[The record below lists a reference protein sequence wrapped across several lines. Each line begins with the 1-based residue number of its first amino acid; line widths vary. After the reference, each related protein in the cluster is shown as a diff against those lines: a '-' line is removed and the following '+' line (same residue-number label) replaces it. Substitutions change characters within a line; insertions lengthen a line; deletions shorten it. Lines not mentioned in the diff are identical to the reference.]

1 MKGRWSMG
9 FAEEFGRCIDELGCC
24 AADLSDLT
32 GLSRSTIS
40 RYRNGSRLPSEE
52 SIPQLAEALVHAST
66 VPAGI
71 PLDVSEP
78 SAPVPAPAASTA
90 PAILTSGGSSLTET
104 SAPPDLD
111 AVLIGEISRRLS
123 QSLRSDQ
130 PEYDYELFRERM
142 NVLIDALGITLSDLS
157 NALNHDPS
165 HLSRIRTGRRR
176 PGDPRVLAAGL
187 AGYISRTYTSEANL
201 RTIEQ
206 AISFQPAPAPCAP
219 DSLGAG
225 LEIALLNWLME
236 GQREASRDI
245 VSFARTLDEFDPADY
260 TWRRIL
266 SSIALPAAPFRI
278 PSQRDYLGERELREG
293 ELNFLM
299 ATLMARG
306 AREMLIYSD
315 LPIETS
321 LADKSFMKRWVSG
334 VALLL
339 KRGVHLDMVHCLDR
353 PLGELIAG
361 LEAWVP
367 FYMTGQISG
376 HYLPEVADQPFHHLL
391 MASKA
396 AVLTGSCVRGR
407 HEFAKAR
414 LVRRKKDVA
423 REGESAVAML
433 ALAKPLVKAFDE
445 SRNRE
450 FLKAIGEGLPRASE
464 LLILVTSPPVFAMSD
479 ELLERILAN
488 SGVGEREGRLVLAD
502 VRWER
507 ALIESFLAH
516 GSVRV
521 NMATLSRAAF
531 EERPVTLVSPS
542 IRCKKP
548 LSYTYSDYTR
558 HIAELCACQKRF
570 DSLSV
575 ASVPY
580 VPYRNLHVVVCDDA
594 WAAFIKG
601 RSPATHFLLCHPRL
615 VQATRALFEGSCSS
629 LPRS

>member
-1 MKGRWSMG
+1 MG

-24 AADLSDLT
+24 AVDLSDLT

-52 SIPQLAEALVHAST
+52 SIPQLAEALVRAS
-66 VPAGI
+66 A
-71 PLDVSEP
+71 VS
-78 SAPVPAPAASTA
+78 AD
-90 PAILTSGGSSLTET
+90 ISLADT
-104 SAPPDLD
+104 SAPSGVDV
-111 AVLIGEISRRLS
+111 ALIEEISRRLS

-142 NVLIDALGITLSDLS
+142 NALIDALGITLSDLS

-176 PGDPRVLAAGL
+176 PGDPRVLATGL
-187 AGYISRTYTSEANL
+187 AGYISRTYTSEADL

-206 AISFQPAPAPCAP
+206 AISFQSVPTSCAP
-219 DSLGAG
+219 DFPGAG
-225 LEIALLNWLME
+225 LEIALFNWLME

-245 VSFARTLDEFDPADY
+245 VSFARTLDEFSPADY

-278 PSQRDYLGERELREG
+278 PPQRDYLGERELREG
-293 ELNFLM
+293 ELDFLM
-299 ATLMARG
+299 ATLMARN

-315 LPIETS
+315 FPIETS

-376 HYLPEVADQPFHHLL
+376 HYLPEVAGQPFHHLL

-423 REGESAVAML
+423 REGESAAAML
-433 ALAKPLVKAFDE
+433 ELAKPLVKAFDE
-445 SRNRE
+445 SHNRD
-450 FLKAIGEGLPRASE
+450 FLKAIEEDLPRASE
-464 LLILVTSPPVFAMSD
+464 LLILVTSPPVFVMSD

-502 VRWER
+502 VRRER

-521 NMATLSRAAF
+521 NMATLSRTAF

-548 LSYTYSDYTR
+548 LSYAYSDYTR
-558 HIAELCACQKRF
+558 HIAELCACQERF

-575 ASVPY
+575 ASVSHA
-580 VPYRNLHVVVCDDA
+580 PYRNLHVVVCDDA

-601 RSPATHFLLCHPRL
+601 RSPVTHFLLCHPHL

>member
-1 MKGRWSMG
+1 MRAGNASAPTSGKVISTVVSREQGNDEGALSMG

-24 AADLSDLT
+24 AVDLSDLT

-52 SIPQLAEALVHAST
+52 SIPQLAEALVRAS
-66 VPAGI
+66 AI
-71 PLDVSEP
+71 
-78 SAPVPAPAASTA
+78 SAD
-90 PAILTSGGSSLTET
+90 ISLADT
-104 SAPPDLD
+104 SAPPGLD
-111 AVLIGEISRRLS
+111 VALIEEISRRLS

-142 NVLIDALGITLSDLS
+142 NALIDALGITLSDLS

-187 AGYISRTYTSEANL
+187 AGYISRTYTSEADL

-206 AISFQPAPAPCAP
+206 AISFRSVPASCAP
-219 DSLGAG
+219 DFPGAG
-225 LEIALLNWLME
+225 LEIALLDWLME

-245 VSFARTLDEFDPADY
+245 VSFARTLDEFSPADY

-278 PSQRDYLGERELREG
+278 PPQRDYLGERELREG
-293 ELNFLM
+293 ELDFLM
-299 ATLMARG
+299 ATLMARN

-315 LPIETS
+315 FPIETS

-376 HYLPEVADQPFHHLL
+376 HYLPEVAGQPFHHLL

-423 REGESAVAML
+423 QEGESAAAML
-433 ALAKPLVKAFDE
+433 ELVKPLVKAFDE
-445 SRNRE
+445 SRNRD
-450 FLKAIGEGLPRASE
+450 FLKAIEEDLPRASE
-464 LLILVTSPPVFAMSD
+464 LLILVTSPPAFVMSD

-502 VRWER
+502 VRRER

-521 NMATLSRAAF
+521 NMATLSRTAF

-548 LSYTYSDYTR
+548 LSYAYSDYTR
-558 HIAELCACQKRF
+558 HIAELCACQERF

-575 ASVPY
+575 ASVSHA
-580 VPYRNLHVVVCDDA
+580 PYRNLHVVVCDDA

-601 RSPATHFLLCHPRL
+601 RSPVTHFLLCHPHL

>member
-1 MKGRWSMG
+1 MG

-24 AADLSDLT
+24 AVDLSDLT

-52 SIPQLAEALVHAST
+52 SIPQLAEALVRASA
-66 VPAGI
+66 VSAGI
-71 PLDVSEP
+71 
-78 SAPVPAPAASTA
+78 
-90 PAILTSGGSSLTET
+90 SLADT
-104 SAPPDLD
+104 SAPSGLD
-111 AVLIGEISRRLS
+111 VALIEDISRRLS

-142 NVLIDALGITLSDLS
+142 NALIDALGITLSDLS

-176 PGDPRVLAAGL
+176 PGDPRVLATGL
-187 AGYISRTYTSEANL
+187 AGYISRTYTSEADL

-206 AISFQPAPAPCAP
+206 AISFQSVPTSCAP
-219 DSLGAG
+219 DFPGVG
-225 LEIALLNWLME
+225 LEIALFNWLME

-245 VSFARTLDEFDPADY
+245 VSFARTLDEFSPADY

-278 PSQRDYLGERELREG
+278 PPQRDYLGERELREG
-293 ELNFLM
+293 ELDFLM
-299 ATLMARG
+299 ATLMARN

-315 LPIETS
+315 FPIETS
-321 LADKSFMKRWVSG
+321 LADKSFMRRWVSG

-367 FYMTGQISG
+367 FYMIGQISG
-376 HYLPEVADQPFHHLL
+376 HYLPEVAGQPFHHLL

-423 REGESAVAML
+423 QEGESAAAML
-433 ALAKPLVKAFDE
+433 ELAKPLVKAFDE
-445 SRNRE
+445 SHNRD
-450 FLKAIGEGLPRASE
+450 FLKAIEEDLPRASE
-464 LLILVTSPPVFAMSD
+464 LLILVTSPPVFVMSD

-502 VRWER
+502 VRRER

-521 NMATLSRAAF
+521 NMATLSRTAF

-548 LSYTYSDYTR
+548 LSYAYSDYTR
-558 HIAELCACQKRF
+558 HIAELCACQERF

-575 ASVPY
+575 ASVSHA
-580 VPYRNLHVVVCDDA
+580 PYRNLHVVVCDDA

-601 RSPATHFLLCHPRL
+601 RSPVTHFLLCHPHL

-629 LPRS
+629 LSRS

>member
-1 MKGRWSMG
+1 MG

-24 AADLSDLT
+24 AVDLSDLT

-52 SIPQLAEALVHAST
+52 SIPQLAEALVRAS
-66 VPAGI
+66 A
-71 PLDVSEP
+71 VS
-78 SAPVPAPAASTA
+78 AD
-90 PAILTSGGSSLTET
+90 ISLADT
-104 SAPPDLD
+104 SAPPGLD
-111 AVLIGEISRRLS
+111 VALIEEISRRLS

-142 NVLIDALGITLSDLS
+142 NALIDALGITLSDLS

-187 AGYISRTYTSEANL
+187 AGYISRTYTSEADL

-206 AISFQPAPAPCAP
+206 AISFRSVPASCAP
-219 DSLGAG
+219 DFPGAG
-225 LEIALLNWLME
+225 LEIALLDWLME

-245 VSFARTLDEFDPADY
+245 VSFARTLDEFSPADY

-278 PSQRDYLGERELREG
+278 PPQRDYLGERELREG
-293 ELNFLM
+293 ELDFLM
-299 ATLMARG
+299 ATLMARN

-315 LPIETS
+315 FPIETS
-321 LADKSFMKRWVSG
+321 LSDKSFMKRWVSG

-376 HYLPEVADQPFHHLL
+376 HYLPEVAGQPFHHLL

-423 REGESAVAML
+423 REGESAAAML
-433 ALAKPLVKAFDE
+433 ELAKPLVKAFDE
-445 SRNRE
+445 SHNRD
-450 FLKAIGEGLPRASE
+450 FLKAIEEDLHRASE
-464 LLILVTSPPVFAMSD
+464 LLILVTSPPVFVMSD

-502 VRWER
+502 VRR
-507 ALIESFLAH
+507 
-516 GSVRV
+516 
-521 NMATLSRAAF
+521 
-531 EERPVTLVSPS
+531 
-542 IRCKKP
+542 
-548 LSYTYSDYTR
+548 
-558 HIAELCACQKRF
+558 
-570 DSLSV
+570 
-575 ASVPY
+575 
-580 VPYRNLHVVVCDDA
+580 
-594 WAAFIKG
+594 
-601 RSPATHFLLCHPRL
+601 
-615 VQATRALFEGSCSS
+615 
-629 LPRS
+629 

>member
-1 MKGRWSMG
+1 MG

-24 AADLSDLT
+24 AVDLSDLT

-52 SIPQLAEALVHAST
+52 SIPQLAEALVRASA
-66 VPAGI
+66 VSAGI
-71 PLDVSEP
+71 
-78 SAPVPAPAASTA
+78 
-90 PAILTSGGSSLTET
+90 SLADT
-104 SAPPDLD
+104 SAPPGLD
-111 AVLIGEISRRLS
+111 VALIEEISRRLS

-142 NVLIDALGITLSDLS
+142 NALIDALGITLSDLS

-176 PGDPRVLAAGL
+176 PGDPRVLATGL
-187 AGYISRTYTSEANL
+187 AGYISRTYTSEADL

-206 AISFQPAPAPCAP
+206 AISFRSVPASCAP
-219 DSLGAG
+219 DFPGAG
-225 LEIALLNWLME
+225 LEIALLDWLME

-245 VSFARTLDEFDPADY
+245 VSFARTLDEFSPADY

-278 PSQRDYLGERELREG
+278 PPQRDYLGERELREG
-293 ELNFLM
+293 ELDFLM
-299 ATLMARG
+299 ATLMARN

-315 LPIETS
+315 FPIETS
-321 LADKSFMKRWVSG
+321 LADKSFMRRWVSG

-339 KRGVHLDMVHCLDR
+339 KRGIHLDMVHCLDR

-376 HYLPEVADQPFHHLL
+376 HYLPEVAGQPFHHLL

-423 REGESAVAML
+423 REVESAAAML
-433 ALAKPLVKAFDE
+433 ELAKPLVKAFDE
-445 SRNRE
+445 RHNRD
-450 FLKAIGEGLPRASE
+450 FLTAIEEDLPRASE
-464 LLILVTSPPVFAMSD
+464 LLILVTSPPVFVMSD

-502 VRWER
+502 VRRER

-521 NMATLSRAAF
+521 NMATLSRTAF

-548 LSYTYSDYTR
+548 LSYAYSDYTR
-558 HIAELCACQKRF
+558 HIAELCACQERF

-575 ASVPY
+575 ASVSHA
-580 VPYRNLHVVVCDDA
+580 PYRNLHVVVCDDA

-601 RSPATHFLLCHPRL
+601 RSPVTHFLLCHPHL

>member
-1 MKGRWSMG
+1 MG

-24 AADLSDLT
+24 AVDLSDLT

-52 SIPQLAEALVHAST
+52 SIPQLAEALVRASA
-66 VPAGI
+66 VSAGI
-71 PLDVSEP
+71 
-78 SAPVPAPAASTA
+78 
-90 PAILTSGGSSLTET
+90 SLADT
-104 SAPPDLD
+104 SAPPGLD
-111 AVLIGEISRRLS
+111 VALIEEISRRLS

-142 NVLIDALGITLSDLS
+142 NALIDALGITLSDLS

-187 AGYISRTYTSEANL
+187 AGYISRTYTSEADL

-206 AISFQPAPAPCAP
+206 ATSFRSIPASCASDFP
-219 DSLGAG
+219 GAS
-225 LEIALLNWLME
+225 LEIALLDWLME

-245 VSFARTLDEFDPADY
+245 VSFARTLDEFSPADY

-266 SSIALPAAPFRI
+266 SSIALPAAPFHI
-278 PSQRDYLGERELREG
+278 PPQRDYLGERELREG
-293 ELNFLM
+293 ELDFLM
-299 ATLMARG
+299 ATLMARN

-315 LPIETS
+315 FPIETS

-376 HYLPEVADQPFHHLL
+376 HYLPQVAGQPFHHLL

-423 REGESAVAML
+423 REVESAAAML
-433 ALAKPLVKAFDE
+433 ELAKPLVKAFDE
-445 SRNRE
+445 RHNRD
-450 FLKAIGEGLPRASE
+450 FLKAIEEDLPRASE
-464 LLILVTSPPVFAMSD
+464 LLILVTSPPVFVMSD

-502 VRWER
+502 VRRER
-507 ALIESFLAH
+507 ALMESFLAH

-521 NMATLSRAAF
+521 NMATLSRTAF

-548 LSYTYSDYTR
+548 LSYVYSDYTR
-558 HIAELCACQKRF
+558 HIAELCACQERF

-575 ASVPY
+575 ASVSHA
-580 VPYRNLHVVVCDDA
+580 PYRNLHVVVCDDA

-601 RSPATHFLLCHPRL
+601 RSPVTHFLLCHPHL

>member
-1 MKGRWSMG
+1 MG

-24 AADLSDLT
+24 AVDLSDLT

-52 SIPQLAEALVHAST
+52 SIPQLAEALVRASA
-66 VPAGI
+66 VSAGI
-71 PLDVSEP
+71 
-78 SAPVPAPAASTA
+78 
-90 PAILTSGGSSLTET
+90 SLADT
-104 SAPPDLD
+104 SAPPGLD
-111 AVLIGEISRRLS
+111 VALIEDISRRLS

-142 NVLIDALGITLSDLS
+142 NALIDALGITLSDLS

-176 PGDPRVLAAGL
+176 PGDPRVLATGL
-187 AGYISRTYTSEANL
+187 AGYISRTYTSEADL

-206 AISFQPAPAPCAP
+206 AISFRSVPASCAP
-219 DSLGAG
+219 DFPGAG
-225 LEIALLNWLME
+225 LEIALFNWLME

-245 VSFARTLDEFDPADY
+245 VSFARTLDEFSPADY

-278 PSQRDYLGERELREG
+278 PPQRDYLGERELREG
-293 ELNFLM
+293 ELDFLM
-299 ATLMARG
+299 ATLMARN

-315 LPIETS
+315 FPIETS
-321 LADKSFMKRWVSG
+321 LADKSFMRRWVSG

-339 KRGVHLDMVHCLDR
+339 KRGVHLDMIHCLDR

-376 HYLPEVADQPFHHLL
+376 HYLPQVAGQPFHHLL

-423 REGESAVAML
+423 QEGESAAAML
-433 ALAKPLVKAFDE
+433 ELAKPLVKAFDE
-445 SRNRE
+445 RHNRD
-450 FLKAIGEGLPRASE
+450 FLTAIEEDLPRASE
-464 LLILVTSPPVFAMSD
+464 LLILVTSPPVFVMSD

-502 VRWER
+502 VRRER

-521 NMATLSRAAF
+521 NMATLSRTAF

-548 LSYTYSDYTR
+548 LSYAYSDYTR
-558 HIAELCACQKRF
+558 HIAELCACQERF

-575 ASVPY
+575 ASVSHA
-580 VPYRNLHVVVCDDA
+580 PYRNLHVVVCDDA

-601 RSPATHFLLCHPRL
+601 RSPVTHFLLYHPHL

>member
-1 MKGRWSMG
+1 MG

-24 AADLSDLT
+24 AVDLSDLT

-52 SIPQLAEALVHAST
+52 SIPQLAEALVRASAISADISLADT
-66 VPAGI
+66 STPPG
-71 PLDVSEP
+71 LDV
-78 SAPVPAPAASTA
+78 A
-90 PAILTSGGSSLTET
+90 
-104 SAPPDLD
+104 
-111 AVLIGEISRRLS
+111 LIEEISRRLS
-123 QSLRSDQ
+123 QSFRSDQ

-142 NVLIDALGITLSDLS
+142 NALIDALGITLSDLS

-187 AGYISRTYTSEANL
+187 AGYISRTYTSEADL

-206 AISFQPAPAPCAP
+206 AISFRSVPTSCAP
-219 DSLGAG
+219 DFPGAG
-225 LEIALLNWLME
+225 LEIALFNWLME

-245 VSFARTLDEFDPADY
+245 VSFARTLDEFSPADY

-278 PSQRDYLGERELREG
+278 PPQRDYLGERELREG
-293 ELNFLM
+293 ELDFLM
-299 ATLMARG
+299 ATLMARN

-315 LPIETS
+315 FPIETS

-376 HYLPEVADQPFHHLL
+376 HYLPQVAGQPFHHLL

-423 REGESAVAML
+423 REVESAAAML
-433 ALAKPLVKAFDE
+433 ELAKPLVKAFDE
-445 SRNRE
+445 RHNRD
-450 FLKAIGEGLPRASE
+450 FLKAIEEDLPRASE
-464 LLILVTSPPVFAMSD
+464 LLILVTSPPVFVMSD

-488 SGVGEREGRLVLAD
+488 SGIGEREGRLVLAD
-502 VRWER
+502 VRRER

-521 NMATLSRAAF
+521 NMATLSRTAF

-548 LSYTYSDYTR
+548 LSYAYSDYTR
-558 HIAELCACQKRF
+558 HIAELCACQERF

-575 ASVPY
+575 ASVSHA
-580 VPYRNLHVVVCDDA
+580 PYRNLHVVVCDDA

-601 RSPATHFLLCHPRL
+601 RSPVTHFLLCHPHL

>member
-1 MKGRWSMG
+1 MG

-24 AADLSDLT
+24 AVDLSDLT

-52 SIPQLAEALVHAST
+52 SIPQLAEALVRASAISADISLADT
-66 VPAGI
+66 STPPG
-71 PLDVSEP
+71 LDV
-78 SAPVPAPAASTA
+78 A
-90 PAILTSGGSSLTET
+90 
-104 SAPPDLD
+104 
-111 AVLIGEISRRLS
+111 LIEEISRRLS
-123 QSLRSDQ
+123 QSFRSDQ

-142 NVLIDALGITLSDLS
+142 NALIDALGITLSDLS

-176 PGDPRVLAAGL
+176 PGDPRVLATGL
-187 AGYISRTYTSEANL
+187 AGYISRTYTSEADL

-206 AISFQPAPAPCAP
+206 AISFRSVPASCAP
-219 DSLGAG
+219 DFPGAG
-225 LEIALLNWLME
+225 LEIALLDWLME

-245 VSFARTLDEFDPADY
+245 VSFARTLDEFSPADY

-278 PSQRDYLGERELREG
+278 PPQRDYLGERELREG
-293 ELNFLM
+293 ELDFLM
-299 ATLMARG
+299 ATLMARN

-315 LPIETS
+315 FPIETS
-321 LADKSFMKRWVSG
+321 LADKSFMRRWVSG

-339 KRGVHLDMVHCLDR
+339 KRGIHLDMVHCLDR

-376 HYLPEVADQPFHHLL
+376 HYLPEVAGQPFHHLL

-423 REGESAVAML
+423 REVESAAAML
-433 ALAKPLVKAFDE
+433 ELAKPLVKAFDE
-445 SRNRE
+445 RHNRD
-450 FLKAIGEGLPRASE
+450 FLTAIEEDLPRASE
-464 LLILVTSPPVFAMSD
+464 LLILVTSPPVFVMSD

-502 VRWER
+502 VRRER

-521 NMATLSRAAF
+521 NMATLSRTAF

-548 LSYTYSDYTR
+548 LSYAYSDYTR
-558 HIAELCACQKRF
+558 HIAELCACQERF

-575 ASVPY
+575 ASVSHA
-580 VPYRNLHVVVCDDA
+580 PYRNLHVVVCDDA

-601 RSPATHFLLCHPRL
+601 RSPVTHFLLCHPHL

>member
-1 MKGRWSMG
+1 MG

-24 AADLSDLT
+24 AVDLSDLT

-52 SIPQLAEALVHAST
+52 SIPQLAEALVRASA
-66 VPAGI
+66 VSAGI
-71 PLDVSEP
+71 
-78 SAPVPAPAASTA
+78 
-90 PAILTSGGSSLTET
+90 SLADT
-104 SAPPDLD
+104 SAPPGLD
-111 AVLIGEISRRLS
+111 VALIEDISRRLS

-142 NVLIDALGITLSDLS
+142 NALIDALGITLSDLS

-176 PGDPRVLAAGL
+176 PGDPRVLATGL
-187 AGYISRTYTSEANL
+187 AGYISRTYTSEADL

-206 AISFQPAPAPCAP
+206 AISFRSVPASCAP
-219 DSLGAG
+219 DFPGVG
-225 LEIALLNWLME
+225 LEIALFNWLME

-245 VSFARTLDEFDPADY
+245 VSFARTLDEFSPADY

-278 PSQRDYLGERELREG
+278 PPQRDYLGERELREG
-293 ELNFLM
+293 ELDFLM
-299 ATLMARG
+299 ATLMARN

-315 LPIETS
+315 FPIETS
-321 LADKSFMKRWVSG
+321 LVDKSFMKRWVSG

-376 HYLPEVADQPFHHLL
+376 HYLPEVAGQPFHHLL

-423 REGESAVAML
+423 QEGESAAAML
-433 ALAKPLVKAFDE
+433 ELAKPLVKAFDE
-445 SRNRE
+445 SHNRD
-450 FLKAIGEGLPRASE
+450 FLKAIEEDLPRASE
-464 LLILVTSPPVFAMSD
+464 LLILVTSPPVFVMSD

-488 SGVGEREGRLVLAD
+488 SGIGEREGRLILAD
-502 VRWER
+502 VRRER

-521 NMATLSRAAF
+521 NMATLSRTAF
-531 EERPVTLVSPS
+531 EERPVTLASPS

-548 LSYTYSDYTR
+548 LSYAYSDYTR
-558 HIAELCACQKRF
+558 HIAELCACQERF

-575 ASVPY
+575 ASVSHA
-580 VPYRNLHVVVCDDA
+580 PYRNLHVVVCDDA

-601 RSPATHFLLCHPRL
+601 RSPVTHFLLCHPHL

>member
-1 MKGRWSMG
+1 MG

-52 SIPQLAEALVHAST
+52 SIPQLAEALVRAS
-66 VPAGI
+66 AI
-71 PLDVSEP
+71 
-78 SAPVPAPAASTA
+78 SAD
-90 PAILTSGGSSLTET
+90 ISLADT
-104 SAPPDLD
+104 SAPPGLD
-111 AVLIGEISRRLS
+111 VALIEEISRRLS

-142 NVLIDALGITLSDLS
+142 NALIDALGITLSDLS

-176 PGDPRVLAAGL
+176 PGDPRVLATGL
-187 AGYISRTYTSEANL
+187 AGYISRTYTSEADL

-206 AISFQPAPAPCAP
+206 AISFRSVPASCAP
-219 DSLGAG
+219 DFPGAG
-225 LEIALLNWLME
+225 LEIALLDWLME

-245 VSFARTLDEFDPADY
+245 VSFARTLDEFSPADY

-278 PSQRDYLGERELREG
+278 PPQRDYLGERELREG
-293 ELNFLM
+293 ELDFLM
-299 ATLMARG
+299 ATLMARN

-315 LPIETS
+315 FPIETS
-321 LADKSFMKRWVSG
+321 LADKSFMRRWVSG

-353 PLGELIAG
+353 PRGELIAG

-376 HYLPEVADQPFHHLL
+376 HYLPEVAGQPFHHLL

-423 REGESAVAML
+423 QEGESAAAML
-433 ALAKPLVKAFDE
+433 ELAKPLVKAFDE
-445 SRNRE
+445 RHNRD
-450 FLKAIGEGLPRASE
+450 FLTAIEEDLPRASE
-464 LLILVTSPPVFAMSD
+464 LLILVTSPPVFVMSD

-502 VRWER
+502 VRRER

-521 NMATLSRAAF
+521 NMATLSRTAF

-548 LSYTYSDYTR
+548 LSYAYSDYTR
-558 HIAELCACQKRF
+558 HIAELCACQERF

-575 ASVPY
+575 ASVSHA
-580 VPYRNLHVVVCDDA
+580 PYRNLHVVVCDDA

-601 RSPATHFLLCHPRL
+601 RSPVTHFLLCHPHL

>member
-1 MKGRWSMG
+1 MG

-24 AADLSDLT
+24 AVDLSDLT

-52 SIPQLAEALVHAST
+52 SIPQLAEALVRAS
-66 VPAGI
+66 AI
-71 PLDVSEP
+71 
-78 SAPVPAPAASTA
+78 SAD
-90 PAILTSGGSSLTET
+90 ISLADT
-104 SAPPDLD
+104 SAPPGLD
-111 AVLIGEISRRLS
+111 VALIEEISRRLS

-142 NVLIDALGITLSDLS
+142 NALIDALGITLSDLS

-187 AGYISRTYTSEANL
+187 AGYISRTYTSEADL

-206 AISFQPAPAPCAP
+206 ATSFRSIPASCASDFP
-219 DSLGAG
+219 GAS
-225 LEIALLNWLME
+225 LEIALLDWLME

-245 VSFARTLDEFDPADY
+245 VSFARTLDEFSPADY

-266 SSIALPAAPFRI
+266 SSIALPAAPFHI
-278 PSQRDYLGERELREG
+278 PPQRDYLGERELREG
-293 ELNFLM
+293 ELDFLM
-299 ATLMARG
+299 ATLMARN

-315 LPIETS
+315 FPIETS

-376 HYLPEVADQPFHHLL
+376 HYLPQVAGQPFHHLL

-423 REGESAVAML
+423 REVESAAAML
-433 ALAKPLVKAFDE
+433 ELAKPLVKAFDE
-445 SRNRE
+445 RHNRD
-450 FLKAIGEGLPRASE
+450 FLKAIEEDLPRASE
-464 LLILVTSPPVFAMSD
+464 LLILVTSPPVFVMSD

-502 VRWER
+502 VRRER

-521 NMATLSRAAF
+521 NMATLSRTAF

-548 LSYTYSDYTR
+548 LSYAYSDYTR
-558 HIAELCACQKRF
+558 HIAELCACQERF

-575 ASVPY
+575 ASVSHA
-580 VPYRNLHVVVCDDA
+580 PYRNLHVVMCDDA

-601 RSPATHFLLCHPRL
+601 RSPVTHFLLCHPHL